1 MEHLNKLLLLTQD
14 YQGLLF
20 IFGIAITV
28 LESFIPALP
37 LIGIVI
43 TNSVLLGFLRDITA
57 SIIGSCLGTLIL
69 FLLFYFI
76 PKKIFKIFILFI
88 NSNVKKVAINDNTII
103 NTIANN
109 VDFTIGTIK

>member
-20 IFGIAITV
+20 IFGIAITF

-43 TNSVLLGFLRDITA
+43 TNSVLLGFLRGITA
-57 SIIGSCLGTLIL
+57 SIIGSCLRTLIL
-69 FLLFYFI
+69 FLSFI
-76 PKKIFKIFILFI
+76 ARRPLPQRSRDGM
-88 NSNVKKVAINDNTII
+88 NCCY
-103 NTIANN
+103 
-109 VDFTIGTIK
+109 